1 MACEIFTV
9 CFCGISSPRFNDGKV
24 NDSPVVLC
32 TYYILNVKT
41 KYNKINNKFIIWY
54 HIFVLLFR
62 RQLQTS
68 MIDEGIIEWLIRLL
82 KDNDDLSDYNL
93 EYAVALT
100 MNLCL
105 RNAGMYVLKLLLC
118 TRYWNCQKKQKVVH
132 SSYVFCSQPQ
142 QFFQRLFMAA
152 RTSTTAF

>member
-1 MACEIFTV
+1 M
-9 CFCGISSPRFNDGKV
+9 RFLLSVSVGF
-24 NDSPVVLC
+24 P
-32 TYYILNVKT
+32 YYILNIK
-41 KYNKINNKFIIWY
+41 KNYNRINNNFIILC

-105 RNAGMYVLKLLLC
+105 RNAGTYVLRRLLC
-118 TRYWNCQKKQKVVH
+118 TLPVKLIKKQRFSDQAMLFH
-132 SSYVFCSQPQ
+132 NCSNS
-142 QFFQRLFMAA
+142 FNI
-152 RTSTTAF
+152 

>member
-1 MACEIFTV
+1 MRCEIFTE
-9 CFCGISSPRFNDGKV
+9 CFCGISSPRFHDGNV

-32 TYYILNVKT
+32 THYILNIKK
-41 KYNKINNKFIIWY
+41 KYNKINNNFIILC

-105 RNAGMYVLKLLLC
+105 RNAGTYVLKPLLC
-118 TRYWNCQKKQKVVH
+118 TQPLKLPKKQKVVH

-142 QFFQRLFMAA
+142 QLFQRLL
-152 RTSTTAF
+152 